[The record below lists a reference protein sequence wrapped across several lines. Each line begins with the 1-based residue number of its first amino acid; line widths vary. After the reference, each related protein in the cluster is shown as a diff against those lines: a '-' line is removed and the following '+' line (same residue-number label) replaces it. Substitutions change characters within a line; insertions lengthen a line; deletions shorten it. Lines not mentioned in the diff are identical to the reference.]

1 MISNQK
7 TWTIVII
14 GFWNRMIFT
23 PQWVCKELFGVAE
36 VEALVPLNPLLPTVY
51 RDKDVSLQVGEDRV
65 VFNARETTS
74 ACRERMEGLACSLL
88 ELLPKTPVSA
98 IGVNFG
104 FIEKAPED
112 SLLKCF
118 NFSDDL
124 SLGSADWDIERKKL
138 TRRLVSGEKT
148 LNLTLVYKASGEIF
162 VDANFD
168 FAVKSSEKAIGNIK
182 GKTTEM
188 YDTLIKLLKDVY
200 DLTFEAGEDNA

>member
-1 MISNQK
+1 
-7 TWTIVII
+7 
-14 GFWNRMIFT
+14 MIFT
-23 PQWVCKELFGVAE
+23 PQWVDKELFGVAE
-36 VEALVPLNPLLPTVY
+36 VEALVPLNPLLPIVY
-51 RDKDVSLQVGEDRV
+51 RDKEVSLQVGEDRV

-74 ACRERMEGLACSLL
+74 ACRERMEGLACGLL
-88 ELLPKTPVSA
+88 ELLPKTPISA

-112 SLLKCF
+112 SLLECF

-148 LNLTLVYKASGEIF
+148 LNLTLVYEAPGEIL

-168 FAVKSSEKAIGNIK
+168 FAVKSYEKAIGNIK
-182 GKTTEM
+182 GETTEM
-188 YDTLIKLLKDVY
+188 YDILIKLLKDVY
-200 DLTFEAGEDNA
+200 DLNFEAGEDNA

>member
-1 MISNQK
+1 
-7 TWTIVII
+7 
-14 GFWNRMIFT
+14 MIFT
-23 PQWVCKELFGVAE
+23 PQWVGKELFGVAE
-36 VEALVPLNPLLPTVY
+36 VEALVPLNPLLPIVY

-74 ACRERMEGLACSLL
+74 ACRERMEGLACVLL

-112 SLLKCF
+112 SLLECF

-124 SLGSADWDIERKKL
+124 DLGSADWDTERKKL

-148 LNLTLVYKASGEIF
+148 LNLTLVYEASGEIL

-188 YDTLIKLLKDVY
+188 YDILIKLLKDVY
-200 DLTFEAGEDNA
+200 DLNFEAGEDNA